1 MKIYLVLLKFFFIG
15 ALFIVSNHQLYLSDS
30 SDLMTFKEMYIGW
43 LESVF
48 NQASHVTSYVI
59 HSNWLPGE

>member
-1 MKIYLVLLKFFFIG
+1 MKIYLILFKFLLIG
-15 ALFIVSNHQLYLSDS
+15 ALFIISNHQLHLSDS
-30 SDLMTFKEMYIGW
+30 SDLIVFKEMYVGW

-48 NQASHVTSYVI
+48 GYVSHISSYVI